1 MNLQR
6 LDFKLKESN
15 DKHHNE
21 LNRVMSEARIRNSIQ
36 SEKVN
41 KWKEFRGQMEI
52 EEMRKMWESEQ
63 NYSKKMQR
71 ITKST

>member
-41 KWKEFRGQMEI
+41 KWKEFREQMEI
-52 EEMRKMWESEQ
+52 
-63 NYSKKMQR
+63 
-71 ITKST
+71 